1 MANYNIN
8 IIKKLF
14 LIFIAIYIAFTL
26 IYGLKKNKS
35 PIEFLNKLEEESI
48 LDVNNKNKTDQ
59 VRNYLKIK
67 YHNEKLNK
75 YTSIHNKL
83 IKINSS
89 HTKISLNKSPN
100 NGYANRI
107 YSFLT
112 SLVAAILTDSAILV
126 EWNFGSSDNIGKYI
140 DTPFKNIF
148 CTNQKYNELWKRF
161 LEQKNSSS
169 CVLEP
174 IQATKIVKNMSLVTQ
189 ARIDTNCL
197 IYFFNKYR
205 PTFMEFCCNEIYFEK
220 LLYYN
225 LVSDETINRAKQAL
239 LKTSK
244 LDASD
249 KQHAL
254 FKIGYEVGGN
264 LLNQI
269 WLPKAPL
276 KKMIDHYVDKE
287 FKNNFVIG
295 IQLRYHYLN
304 KIMDVYKFIECAIQI
319 ENEYKKESKIKN
331 FRWFIISDSQ
341 ENLNEIF
348 YYYPQKAFT
357 ANGTITHVHY
367 DPKGYDK
374 AIVDVEL
381 LSRYD
386 EMIITSGSTFGFIAS
401 MKILKMPYY
410 VNGFDLD
417 MKSCRRNSLGF
428 KDISKIPTNQN
439 AIF

>member
-148 CTNQKYNELWKRF
+148 
-161 LEQKNSSS
+161 
-169 CVLEP
+169 
-174 IQATKIVKNMSLVTQ
+174 
-189 ARIDTNCL
+189 
-197 IYFFNKYR
+197 
-205 PTFMEFCCNEIYFEK
+205 
-220 LLYYN
+220 
-225 LVSDETINRAKQAL
+225 AL
-239 LKTSK
+239 
-244 LDASD
+244 
-249 KQHAL
+249 
-254 FKIGYEVGGN
+254 
-264 LLNQI
+264 
-269 WLPKAPL
+269 
-276 KKMIDHYVDKE
+276 
-287 FKNNFVIG
+287 
-295 IQLRYHYLN
+295 
-304 KIMDVYKFIECAIQI
+304 
-319 ENEYKKESKIKN
+319 IKN
-331 FRWFIISDSQ
+331 IM
-341 ENLNEIF
+341 N
-348 YYYPQKAFT
+348 Y
-357 ANGTITHVHY
+357 G
-367 DPKGYDK
+367 KG
-374 AIVDVEL
+374 
-381 LSRYD
+381 
-386 EMIITSGSTFGFIAS
+386 F
-401 MKILKMPYY
+401 
-410 VNGFDLD
+410 
-417 MKSCRRNSLGF
+417 
-428 KDISKIPTNQN
+428 
-439 AIF
+439 